1 MSAVHELPQPTP
13 ASTTDQARRP
23 VPPET
28 DVEKT
33 MPIPAI
39 RPDTHL
45 SVVPPPAATGVP
57 GPAGNTANAT
67 EAEDTGPGS
76 LVDRAKTWSED
87 TAKPWAKGMF
97 GPPDIATKDRPSL
110 QKLRRYGKDNPQ
122 TPDVPVL
129 RAASQA
135 WSWIAMYHAAR
146 GYTRAWLMERPVRA
160 VVFIALLITASLLP
174 GTRTVL
180 TVLLWPAH
188 TVIELLTNY

>member
-33 MPIPAI
+33 IPIPAI

-45 SVVPPPAATGVP
+45 SVVPPPDTTGATGPVEDVTG
-57 GPAGNTANAT
+57 GPDG
-67 EAEDTGPGS
+67 GGS
-76 LVDRAKTWSED
+76 PVDRARSWTEGV
-87 TAKPWAKGMF
+87 AKPWAKDLF
-97 GPPDIATKDRPSL
+97 GPPDIATQDRPSL
-110 QKLRRYGKDNPQ
+110 QKLRRYGKENTQ

-160 VVFIALLITASLLP
+160 VVFLALLITASLLP
-174 GTRTVL
+174 GTRAVL

-188 TVIELLTNY
+188 TAIELLTNY

>member
-13 ASTTDQARRP
+13 ASTTDRARPP

-33 MPIPAI
+33 IPNIPAI

-45 SVVPPPAATGVP
+45 SVVPASGTT
-57 GPAGNTANAT
+57 GPAGDDA
-67 EAEDTGPGS
+67 DGPGRAGAGS
-76 LVDRAKTWSED
+76 PVDRAKAWAED
-87 TAKPWAKGMF
+87 TAKPWLRDTF
-97 GPPDIATKDRPSL
+97 SPPDIATKDQPSL
-110 QKLRRYGKDNPQ
+110 QKIRRYGKENTQ

-129 RAASQA
+129 RAVSEA

-160 VVFIALLITASLLP
+160 VVFLALLITASLLP
-174 GTRTVL
+174 GTRAVL

-188 TVIELLTNY
+188 TAIELLTNY

>member
-13 ASTTDQARRP
+13 ASTTDQARPP

-28 DVEKT
+28 DMEKT
-33 MPIPAI
+33 IPNIPAI

-45 SVVPPPAATGVP
+45 SVVPPPGTS
-57 GPAGNTANAT
+57 GPAGDNWIG
-67 EAEDTGPGS
+67 TGEPVGDSGGS
-76 LVDRAKTWSED
+76 PVDRAKAWTED
-87 TAKPWAKGMF
+87 VAKPWAKDLF

-110 QKLRRYGKDNPQ
+110 QKLRRYGKENTQ
-122 TPDVPVL
+122 TPNVPVL

-160 VVFIALLITASLLP
+160 VVFLALLITASLLP